1 MYLFMLV
8 RSACGLSISEVKVTA
23 TTAKRYKMLTSK
35 ICDITKVVFIVKAEL
50 TVVIFR
56 P

>member
-1 MYLFMLV
+1 MLV
-8 RSACGLSISEVKVTA
+8 RSAYGLNISEVKTTA
-23 TTAKRYKMLTSK
+23 TTAKRYKMLASRT
-35 ICDITKVVFIVKAEL
+35 CDIIKVVFIVKAEL